1 MSKKRVLQKIA
12 GSMLLASIVV
22 GGYMGTAYAEAPDVS
37 NGENAVSSYED
48 PGNNSRKAVTVWV
61 YKKVNGLNFMRLYDA
76 TNEKWLTP
84 WIWVPNP

>member
-37 NGENAVSSYED
+37 NGESAVFSYET
-48 PGNNSRKAVTVWV
+48 PGNNSREAQLVWIS
-61 YKKVNGLNFMRLYDA
+61 KEVNGLKFIRLYDA
-76 TNEKWLTP
+76 TNEKWVGP
-84 WIWVPNP
+84 WIWVP